1 MRRFIGV
8 LAAMAMVV
16 GFAASAAAQD
26 KAKIDQGAK
35 LYDAQKCSICHSVAG
50 KGNAKGPLE
59 GVGQKYSAADL
70 KMWLTMPKMMEE
82 KIKATRK
89 PAMKSYASLK
99 ADEVDA
105 IVVYLQSLKK

>member
-8 LAAMAMVV
+8 LAVMAMVV
-16 GFAASAAAQD
+16 GFASAAAAQD

-59 GVGQKYSAADL
+59 GVGQKYSADDL

-99 ADEVDA
+99 PEEVDA
-105 IVVYLQSLKK
+105 LVAYMQSLKK